1 MQVLEKI
8 KAKFEDFRASSVGD
22 KKRVNYPDDL
32 LRMVVKA
39 KNDGASYSQLSE
51 ASGMSVG
58 GLEKMVRRYRDKG
71 LDAETGGTAAKA
83 AAKEAAK
90 KGGKAHLSALLAPEE
105 GGTLAPRRPGR
116 PPNAGATKSK
126 TKAKV
131 AAKSAA
137 KVATPAKVAA
147 PAKKAAQADTAKKRG
162 RPAKAK
168 VAAATK
174 PAKVAQAPAKAAQV
188 PAKAPS
194 SKAPAARAVSGEVS
208 ILIGGQVVTGTAK
221 DIAKVLQSFQS

>member
-71 LDAETGGTAAKA
+71 LDTESGGTAAKV
-83 AAKEAAK
+83 AAKVAAK
-90 KGGKAHLSALLAPEE
+90 KGGKAHLSALLASEE

-116 PPNAGATKSK
+116 PSK
-126 TKAKV
+126 TA
-131 AAKSAA
+131 AAKTKTNG
-137 KVATPAKVAA
+137 KVVAKVAA
-147 PAKKAAQADTAKKRG
+147 PAKKEAPASTAKKRG
-162 RPAKAK
+162 RPPKAK
-168 VAAATK
+168 VASAPKPTK
-174 PAKVAQAPAKAAQV
+174 EAQV
-188 PAKAPS
+188 PTKAVQVPTKAPTK
-194 SKAPAARAVSGEVS
+194 KAPAVRAVSGEVS